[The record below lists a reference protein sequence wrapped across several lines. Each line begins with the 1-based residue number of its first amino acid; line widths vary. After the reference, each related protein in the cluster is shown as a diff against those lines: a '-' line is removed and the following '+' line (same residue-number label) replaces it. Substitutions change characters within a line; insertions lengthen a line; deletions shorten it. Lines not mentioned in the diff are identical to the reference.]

1 MAAKKPLTFCCCC
14 VAAAAKRA
22 DVTGVVI
29 AENLI
34 ETATRRAA
42 DLGLDSRFDHG
53 DAEAM
58 PYDEDLTG
66 LVYSLTPRPK
76 EEHLPWWKTP
86 EGFGVAVLVLAVVL
100 NVLFW

>member
-1 MAAKKPLTFCCCC
+1 MAPQHTYPSEMAQNFWTAIWAWTVCFVATIVISHLT
-14 VAAAAKRA
+14 KR
-22 DVTGVVI
+22 TK
-29 AENLI
+29 
-34 ETATRRAA
+34 T
-42 DLGLDSRFDHG
+42 
-53 DAEAM
+53 
-58 PYDEDLTG
+58 DEDLTG